1 MLENSWNVSIRNIYN
16 LLRQTQWY
24 LIEPISEHAHLRTLL
39 IKKSCC
45 LSKRWRISVKQK
57 FHTCWNYMHECRSIC
72 GNNLSKILLQTS
84 RISVT
89 QLNPSDAFHN
99 SYNSIQETDYWNP
112 SKILIFID
120 VLHGNMELSGFE
132 REEIFEMVS

>member
-1 MLENSWNVSIRNIYN
+1 
-16 LLRQTQWY
+16 
-24 LIEPISEHAHLRTLL
+24 
-39 IKKSCC
+39 
-45 LSKRWRISVKQK
+45 
-57 FHTCWNYMHECRSIC
+57 MHECRSIC

-112 SKILIFID
+112 SKILTFID

-132 REEIFEMVS
+132 REEIFEMLS

>member
-1 MLENSWNVSIRNIYN
+1 
-16 LLRQTQWY
+16 
-24 LIEPISEHAHLRTLL
+24 
-39 IKKSCC
+39 
-45 LSKRWRISVKQK
+45 
-57 FHTCWNYMHECRSIC
+57 MHECRSIC

-112 SKILIFID
+112 SKILTFID

-132 REEIFEMVS
+132 SEEIF